1 MQTKPPRDQ
10 QDEFRIPNMF
20 WCLCLVFRQTAFYMN
35 TAAFTLQR
43 SAEVAHFDGIS
54 VSDLVSMNPPAMFV
68 VTEPNLDLFLTLTES

>member
-1 MQTKPPRDQ
+1 
-10 QDEFRIPNMF
+10 MF

-54 VSDLVSMNPPAMFV
+54 VSDLVSMNPLDVPAMFV
-68 VTEPNLDLFLTLTES
+68 VTEPKLDLFLILTES

>member
-1 MQTKPPRDQ
+1 
-10 QDEFRIPNMF
+10 
-20 WCLCLVFRQTAFYMN
+20 MN